1 MGRTKILLAEDEVSL
16 NGIIAKR
23 LKKENFTVD
32 AVFDGEEALDYLAYS
47 DYDIVLL
54 DIMMPKKT
62 GLDVLK
68 EMRAAGNETPVL
80 ILTAKDS
87 VEDRV
92 KGLDMG
98 ADDYVTKP
106 FAFEELLAR
115 IRVLL
120 RKKAG
125 RSTNQLTAGDL
136 ILDLNSRKVTRAGT
150 DIKLSSKEFSLLE
163 CFLMN
168 KDIVLSRQ
176 KLETLVWGYDYSGA
190 SNMIDVYVRYL
201 RKKIDEPFDRKL
213 IHTVRGAG
221 YVLREE

>member
-1 MGRTKILLAEDEVSL
+1 MKILLAEDEVSL

-136 ILDLNSRKVTRAGT
+136 ILDLNSRKVTRDGT

-163 CFLMN
+163 CFLLN

-201 RKKIDEPFDRKL
+201 RKKIDEPFDKKL

>member
-1 MGRTKILLAEDEVSL
+1 MKILLAEDEVSL

-213 IHTVRGAG
+213 IHTVRGTG

>member
-1 MGRTKILLAEDEVSL
+1 MKVLLAEDEAHL
-16 NGIIAKR
+16 NEIIAKR
-23 LKKENFTVD
+23 LKKEKFAVD
-32 AVFDGEEALDYLAYS
+32 AVFDGEEALEYLAFD
-47 DYDIVLL
+47 DYDIVIL

-62 GLDVLK
+62 GLEVLK
-68 EMRAAGNETPVL
+68 SMRSEGNETPVL
-80 ILTAKDS
+80 ILTAKDT

-92 KGLDMG
+92 RGLDMG
-98 ADDYVTKP
+98 ADDYLTKP

-125 RSTNQLTAGDL
+125 QSTNVLTAGDL
-136 ILDLNSRKVTRAGT
+136 TLDLGSRKVNRGGV
-150 DIKLSSKEFSLLE
+150 DIKLSSKEYSLLE
-163 CFLMN
+163 CFLLN

-201 RKKIDEPFDRKL
+201 RRKIDEPFEKKL
-213 IHTVRGAG
+213 IHTIRGAG

>member
-1 MGRTKILLAEDEVSL
+1 MKVLLAEDEAHL
-16 NGIIAKR
+16 NEIIAKR
-23 LKKENFTVD
+23 LKKEKFAVD
-32 AVFDGEEALDYLAYS
+32 AVFDGEEALEYLAFD

-62 GLDVLK
+62 GLEVLK
-68 EMRAAGNETPVL
+68 SMRSEGNETPVL
-80 ILTAKDS
+80 ILTAKDT

-92 KGLDMG
+92 RGLDMG
-98 ADDYVTKP
+98 ADDYLTKP

-125 RSTNQLTAGDL
+125 QSTNVLTAGDL
-136 ILDLNSRKVTRAGT
+136 TLDLASRKVNRGGV

-163 CFLMN
+163 CFMLN

-201 RKKIDEPFDRKL
+201 RRKIDEPFEKKL

>member
-1 MGRTKILLAEDEVSL
+1 MKVLLAEDEASL
-16 NGIIAKR
+16 NEIIARR
-23 LKKENFTVD
+23 LKKEKFTVD
-32 AVFDGEEALDYLAYS
+32 AVFDGEDALDYLS
-47 DYDIVLL
+47 CDDYDIVIL

-62 GLDVLK
+62 GLEVLSS
-68 EMRAAGNETPVL
+68 MRGEGNETPVL
-80 ILTAKDS
+80 ILTAKDT

-92 KGLDMG
+92 RGLDMG
-98 ADDYVTKP
+98 ADDYLTKP

-125 RSTNQLTAGDL
+125 QSTNVLTAGDL
-136 ILDLNSRKVTRAGT
+136 TLDLNSRRVNRGGT

-163 CFLMN
+163 CFMLN

-201 RKKIDEPFDRKL
+201 RRKIDEPFETKL
-213 IHTVRGAG
+213 IHTIRGAG

>member
-1 MGRTKILLAEDEVSL
+1 MKILLAEDEVSL

-136 ILDLNSRKVTRAGT
+136 ILDLNSHKVTRAGT

-163 CFLMN
+163 CFLLN

>member
-1 MGRTKILLAEDEVSL
+1 MKVLLAEDEAHL
-16 NGIIAKR
+16 NEIIAKR
-23 LKKENFTVD
+23 LKKEKFAVD
-32 AVFDGEEALDYLAYS
+32 AVFDGEEALEYLAFD
-47 DYDIVLL
+47 DYDIIIL

-62 GLDVLK
+62 GLEVLK
-68 EMRAAGNETPVL
+68 SMRSEGNETPVL
-80 ILTAKDS
+80 ILTAKDT

-92 KGLDMG
+92 RGLDMG
-98 ADDYVTKP
+98 ADDYLTKP

-125 RSTNQLTAGDL
+125 QSTNVLTAGDL
-136 ILDLNSRKVTRAGT
+136 TLDLGSRKVNRGGV
-150 DIKLSSKEFSLLE
+150 DIKLSSKEYSLLE
-163 CFLMN
+163 CFLLN

-201 RKKIDEPFDRKL
+201 RRKIDEPFEKKL
-213 IHTVRGAG
+213 IHTIRGAG

>member
-1 MGRTKILLAEDEVSL
+1 
-16 NGIIAKR
+16 
-23 LKKENFTVD
+23 
-32 AVFDGEEALDYLAYS
+32 
-47 DYDIVLL
+47 
-54 DIMMPKKT
+54 MMPKKT

-136 ILDLNSRKVTRAGT
+136 ILDLNSRKVTRDGT

-163 CFLMN
+163 CFLLN

>member
-1 MGRTKILLAEDEVSL
+1 MKILLAEDEVSL

-136 ILDLNSRKVTRAGT
+136 TLDLNSRKVTRAGT

-221 YVLREE
+221 HVLREE

>member
-1 MGRTKILLAEDEVSL
+1 MKILLAEDEVSL

-136 ILDLNSRKVTRAGT
+136 ILDLNSHKVTRDGT

-163 CFLMN
+163 CFLLN

-213 IHTVRGAG
+213 IHTVRGTG

>member
-1 MGRTKILLAEDEVSL
+1 MKILLAEDEVSL

-80 ILTAKDS
+80 IRTAKDS

>member
-1 MGRTKILLAEDEVSL
+1 MKILLAEDEVSL

-136 ILDLNSRKVTRAGT
+136 VLDLNSRKVTRAGT

-213 IHTVRGAG
+213 IHTVRGTG

>member
-1 MGRTKILLAEDEVSL
+1 MKILLAEDEVSL

-32 AVFDGEEALDYLAYS
+32 VVFDGEEALDYLAYS

-136 ILDLNSRKVTRAGT
+136 ILDLNSRKVTRDGT

-163 CFLMN
+163 CFLLN

-176 KLETLVWGYDYSGA
+176 KLETLVWGYEYSGA

-201 RKKIDEPFDRKL
+201 RKKIDEPFDKKL

>member
-1 MGRTKILLAEDEVSL
+1 MKILLAEDEVSL

-136 ILDLNSRKVTRAGT
+136 ILDLNSRKVTRDGT

-163 CFLMN
+163 CFLLN

-176 KLETLVWGYDYSGA
+176 KLETLVWGYEYSGA

-201 RKKIDEPFDRKL
+201 RKKIDEPFDKKL

>member
-1 MGRTKILLAEDEVSL
+1 MKILLAEDEVSL

-136 ILDLNSRKVTRAGT
+136 ILDLNSRKVTRSGT

-213 IHTVRGAG
+213 IHTVRGTG

>member
-1 MGRTKILLAEDEVSL
+1 MKILLAEDEVSL

-201 RKKIDEPFDRKL
+201 RKKIDEPFDKKL
-213 IHTVRGAG
+213 IHTVRGTG

>member
-1 MGRTKILLAEDEVSL
+1 MKILLAEDEVSL

-32 AVFDGEEALDYLAYS
+32 VVFDGEEALDYLAYS

-136 ILDLNSRKVTRAGT
+136 ILDLNSHKVTRAGT

-163 CFLMN
+163 CFLLN

-176 KLETLVWGYDYSGA
+176 KLETLVWGYEYSGA

-201 RKKIDEPFDRKL
+201 RKKIDEPFDKKL

>member
-1 MGRTKILLAEDEVSL
+1 MKILLAEDEVSL

>member
-1 MGRTKILLAEDEVSL
+1 MKILLAEDEVSL

-201 RKKIDEPFDRKL
+201 RKKIDEPFDKKL

>member
-1 MGRTKILLAEDEVSL
+1 MKILLAEDEAHL
-16 NGIIAKR
+16 NEIIAKR
-23 LKKENFTVD
+23 LKKEKFAVD
-32 AVFDGEEALDYLAYS
+32 AVFDGEEALEYLS
-47 DYDIVLL
+47 FDDYDIVIL

-62 GLDVLK
+62 GLEVLSS
-68 EMRAAGNETPVL
+68 MRSEGDETPVL
-80 ILTAKDS
+80 ILTAKDT

-92 KGLDMG
+92 RGLDMG
-98 ADDYVTKP
+98 ADDYLTKP

-125 RSTNQLTAGDL
+125 QSTNVLTAGDL
-136 ILDLNSRKVTRAGT
+136 TLDLGSRKVNRGGV
-150 DIKLSSKEFSLLE
+150 DIKLSSKEYSLLE
-163 CFLMN
+163 CFLLN

-201 RKKIDEPFDRKL
+201 RRKIDEPFEKKL

>member
-1 MGRTKILLAEDEVSL
+1 MKILLAEDEVSL

-136 ILDLNSRKVTRAGT
+136 ILDLNSRKVTRDGT

-163 CFLMN
+163 CFLLN

-176 KLETLVWGYDYSGA
+176 KLETLVWGYEYSGA

-213 IHTVRGAG
+213 IHTVRGTG

>member
-1 MGRTKILLAEDEVSL
+1 MKILLAEDEVSL

-163 CFLMN
+163 CFLLN

-213 IHTVRGAG
+213 IHTVRGTG

>member
-1 MGRTKILLAEDEVSL
+1 MKILLAEDEVSL

-32 AVFDGEEALDYLAYS
+32 VVFDGEEALDYLAYS

-136 ILDLNSRKVTRAGT
+136 ILDLNSRKVTRDGT

-163 CFLMN
+163 CFLLN

-176 KLETLVWGYDYSGA
+176 KLETLVWGYEYSGA

-201 RKKIDEPFDRKL
+201 RKKIDKPFDKKL

>member
-1 MGRTKILLAEDEVSL
+1 MKILLAEDEVSL

-163 CFLMN
+163 CFLLN

-201 RKKIDEPFDRKL
+201 RKKIDEPFDKKL
-213 IHTVRGAG
+213 IHTVRGTG

>member
-1 MGRTKILLAEDEVSL
+1 MKILLAEDEVSL

-176 KLETLVWGYDYSGA
+176 KLETLVWGYEYSGA

-213 IHTVRGAG
+213 IHTVRGTG

>member
-1 MGRTKILLAEDEVSL
+1 MKILLAEDEVSL

-213 IHTVRGAG
+213 IYTVRGAG

>member
-1 MGRTKILLAEDEVSL
+1 MKVLLAEDEAHL
-16 NGIIAKR
+16 NEIIAKR
-23 LKKENFTVD
+23 LKKEKFAVD
-32 AVFDGEEALDYLAYS
+32 AVFDGEEALDYLAYD
-47 DYDIVLL
+47 DYDIAIL

-62 GLDVLK
+62 GLEVLK
-68 EMRAAGNETPVL
+68 SMRSEGNETPVL
-80 ILTAKDS
+80 ILTAKDT

-92 KGLDMG
+92 RGLDMG
-98 ADDYVTKP
+98 ADDYLTKP

-125 RSTNQLTAGDL
+125 QSTNVLTAGDL
-136 ILDLNSRKVTRAGT
+136 TLDLGSRKVTRDGT
-150 DIKLSSKEFSLLE
+150 DIKLSSKEYSLLE
-163 CFLMN
+163 CFLLN

-201 RKKIDEPFDRKL
+201 RRKIDEPFEKKL